1 MDRCGLFGMFDNNGF
16 HTSHLIYYGLFA
28 MQHRGMEAAGIC
40 VNDNQG
46 RFAYVK
52 DAGLVTEVFDE
63 MQLEKLQGHAGI
75 GHILRYDGNDARENA
90 QPIVIRYTKGHMA
103 VALNGGLTN
112 IEEIRHDLELKGSVF
127 QTMEAAEVI
136 SVLISRARNSYPT
149 IEEAIASIMRN
160 RFFNSRITVTCS

>member
-1 MDRCGLFGMFDNNGF
+1 MEKMMDRCGLFGMFDNNGF
-16 HTSHLIYYGLFA
+16 HTSHLIYYGLFS

-46 RFAYVK
+46 NFSYVK
-52 DAGLVTEVFDE
+52 DEGLVTEVFDE
-63 MQLEKLQGHAGI
+63 MKLEKLQGHAGI
-75 GHILRYDGNDARENA
+75 GHILRYDGSDARENA
-90 QPIVIRYTKGHMA
+90 QPIVIRYTSGHMA

-136 SVLISRARNSYPT
+136 SVLISRARNNYPT
-149 IEEAIASIMRN
+149 IEEAIADTR
-160 RFFNSRITVTCS
+160 CW